1 MKILTVVSAF
11 GSYERGAQI
20 SDADA
25 MASAL
30 ESHAQHVVP
39 IEVPDPPRVSAVV
52 PIKPAS

>member
-20 SDADA
+20 SDAAA